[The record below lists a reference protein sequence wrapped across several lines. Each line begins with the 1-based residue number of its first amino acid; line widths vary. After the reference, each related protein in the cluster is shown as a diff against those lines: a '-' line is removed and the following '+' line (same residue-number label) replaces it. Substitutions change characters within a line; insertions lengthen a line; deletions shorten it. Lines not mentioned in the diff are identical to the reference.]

1 MVENGIRDRTCPAVY
16 RYVKANN
23 KCIKNYYTHKK
34 SLYRKC
40 REVNNLYG
48 LAI

>member
-1 MVENGIRDRTCPAVY
+1 MVENSIRDRTCPAVS

-23 KCIKNYYTHKK
+23 KCIKNYYKHKK

-40 REVNNLYG
+40 CEVNNPYR
-48 LAI
+48 LAN